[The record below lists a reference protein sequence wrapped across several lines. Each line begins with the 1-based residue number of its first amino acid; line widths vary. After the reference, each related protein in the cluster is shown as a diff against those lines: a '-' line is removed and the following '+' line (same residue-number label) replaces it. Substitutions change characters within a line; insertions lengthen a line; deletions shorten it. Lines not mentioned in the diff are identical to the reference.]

1 MKNSSKAIAVLA
13 ACATMA
19 TASVTAYADEMPP
32 GGPFAQFGT
41 VLTSP
46 QTSAAPVPAA
56 PAALPALPIF
66 SVEEYQDMHDNLAI
80 PVEREV
86 AGPAFGARYG
96 SGVVIGAMLEVEA
109 VDDEAVPAAAAVVPT
124 ATNPVTG
131 AADSATMLITGAALL
146 SAAPLLLR
154 LGKSKKKK

>member
-1 MKNSSKAIAVLA
+1 MKNSSKAIVVLA
-13 ACATMA
+13 ACATIA

-32 GGPFAQFGT
+32 GSPFAQFGT

-56 PAALPALPIF
+56 PTALPIF

-86 AGPAFGARYG
+86 AGPALGARYG
-96 SGVVIGAMLEVEA
+96 SGVVIGAMLEGEA